1 MINIVLYPYR
11 SGRFHATVRRDC
23 SLLPDLDSLAGRVF
37 GEQANN
43 NLLLDGSFIRFNYDG
58 MTPEVSIRIP
68 YVNKVLRIQG
78 GDELR
83 VPMGNHYDVKVPL
96 SYQITNRLSFQVIA
110 SIERIYSLQS
120 PFDIATQG
128 QGIPLNSLFGFGPSH
143 HTQQLLCVVGLSF
156 GF

>member
-1 MINIVLYPYR
+1 MRLCVMT
-11 SGRFHATVRRDC
+11 TVSC
-23 SLLPDLDSLAGRVF
+23 LIWILSPGGVF
-37 GEQANN
+37 GQQANN

-83 VPMGNHYDVKVPL
+83 VPMGNYYDVKVPL
-96 SYQITNRLSFQVIA
+96 SYQMTNHLSFQVIT
-110 SIERIYSLQS
+110 SIERIYSLQT

-143 HTQQLLCVVGLSF
+143 HTQQLLCVFGLSV

>member
-1 MINIVLYPYR
+1 MRLGVV
-11 SGRFHATVRRDC
+11 ATVSC
-23 SLLPDLDSLAGRVF
+23 LIWILLPGWVF

-43 NLLLDGSFIRFNYDG
+43 NLLLDGSYIRFNYDG
-58 MTPEVSIRIP
+58 TTPEVFIRIP

-83 VPMGNHYDVKVPL
+83 FPMDNYYDVKVPF
-96 SYQITNRLSFQVIA
+96 SYQMTKRLSFKVVP

-128 QGIPLNSLFGFGPSH
+128 HGVPLNSLGPSRQ
-143 HTQQLLCVVGLSF
+143 TQQLLCVFGLSF